1 MKTALIKL
9 TSNDVRQNQQNTCL
23 QRLHIICA
31 HPASLSMGTLHI
43 GQRFIS
49 PSIEP
54 PPGNIRLSPACPIS
68 RPLDADAVFIKPLLL
83 VLLALEAEV
92 KRAFPFCAQVIPGCQ
107 LAEHREQNSLSHVGH
122 FTGTGSIFL

>member
-1 MKTALIKL
+1 
-9 TSNDVRQNQQNTCL
+9 
-23 QRLHIICA
+23 
-31 HPASLSMGTLHI
+31 MGTLHI

-54 PPGNIRLSPACPIS
+54 FPGNIRLSPAAPIS
-68 RPLDADAVFIKPLLL
+68 RPLDADAVLIKPLVL
-83 VLLALEAEV
+83 VLLAFEAEV

-122 FTGTGSIFL
+122 FTGTGSIFLRFPLLASVELQIWHIVLQPTCGHQALFASRANSK